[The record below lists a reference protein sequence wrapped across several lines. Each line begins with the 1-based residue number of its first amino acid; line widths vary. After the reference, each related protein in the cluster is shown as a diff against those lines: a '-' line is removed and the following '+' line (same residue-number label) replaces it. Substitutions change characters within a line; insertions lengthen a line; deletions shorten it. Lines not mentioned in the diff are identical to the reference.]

1 MRNAKLVGN
10 RPGQVAIGVV
20 VATLLVVAALLLL
33 RLPAEAQ
40 TNDRA
45 VGGVTLTSPNPGELV
60 ITWDAP
66 SNAPDDYRLTWKKSD
81 GKWHSYKN
89 ANTVEG
95 GNAFPTGTSHTVTGL
110 EEGTEYRARVRAR
123 YFDDNGNLEQSGPW
137 SDAVEITISAT
148 PSQDGE
154 GDSNEGPST
163 SAPAKPTG
171 LLTGA
176 SHDNVLLA
184 WDNPDDDTITGYQVL
199 RGPDTDSLT
208 VLLDDTESAGTSHT
222 DDTVEAETTYVYAVR
237 GRNAHGLGP
246 QSDPV
251 SATTPAAPPAKP
263 TGLLTAASHD
273 SVLLSWDNPDDDTI
287 TGYQIL
293 RGLDAD
299 NLAVLADDTGDAN
312 TSYTDSTVE
321 AETTY
326 VYAVRARNAH
336 GLGLQSDPV
345 TVTTLAATEED
356 EPPTSARA
364 LAGAEFTLDGKDL
377 DTSDSN
383 CLEDTIGD
391 IMDSCTINIDTTRVT
406 FAVDGTLD
414 SDDRLSVK
422 IGRDKAAVDA
432 ASTLVDASDLRG
444 TDEEETL
451 TFQVG
456 RNLMRLWGFEP
467 AIAVTTEEHFYRVN
481 VVPYWELD
489 GDRLSKSDDCRSEP
503 DRTAAQIT
511 DDDCI
516 VTQVGNAPKIR
527 FFNVITDQFNV
538 YVHVNGTQVI
548 TEPGDSALAGS
559 FTLDL
564 QDGDNVVKVRLASKS
579 GDHHAETYGN
589 NRFHYKVKVTDVL
602 VSNLGQSSSGD
613 FTVNATT
620 PGVAVQFTTGRET
633 AGYSIGQVRLDISA
647 DSGTVPKVSIYSDSS
662 GQPGSSL
669 KILTNRDAISTSRT
683 ELGFGADNYKLDP
696 RTPYWI
702 VVERASGSGAVTVS
716 YTSQTGEETGS
727 AAGWNIGD
735 KGSSLS
741 SGTWSTGRIPIPRI
755 AVKGRVVSTDATLS
769 ALALKDASDRPIA
782 LTPAFASG
790 TTSYTATVAGSVS
803 RIKIGPT
810 ANDSNATIAYL
821 NDSNVKLPDAD
832 TNTAVFDLD
841 LVGGSDVVK
850 VKVTAEDT
858 TTTRTY
864 TLRIGRAATDQL
876 LSNLRQT
883 TAEVEL
889 RITNSA
895 ALVSDIPSD
904 AVAVMFTTGDEP
916 GGYRLSTLHL
926 VMAKSVGSIPQVSVY
941 TDNSGEPGTSL
952 KTLTNPASIRVGLP
966 LEEVQFD
973 ADNYPLQSNTSYWI
987 VIEDASTA
995 GVVFIGQTT
1004 SSEEDAS
1011 SLPDWEIG
1019 SAGKGRKA
1027 GTWKDVRAGRFT
1039 KFEIRGTSISGSAVA
1054 TLSALALKDASDNA
1068 IALDPTFATATTSYT
1083 ATVPNSVSRIRVV
1096 FDFDPS
1102 EGPNVVKITG
1112 EDTTTTYTL
1121 RIRRTPTDQLLSNL
1135 GQTSAANQMVIST
1148 NDLLSES
1155 TIVATMF
1162 TTGDEPTGYAF
1173 SALQLLMSKT
1183 AIGSTQV
1190 SVYTDNSGEPGA
1202 SLTTLTNPASIPTSL
1217 EEVQFD
1223 ADDYLLQSN
1232 TSYWIVI
1239 EETSA
1244 AGATVLAQ
1252 TTSSEGDAGSLPDWE
1267 IGSAGKFRT
1276 AGTWVDVEGGR
1287 VTKFAIRGRLASAD
1301 ATLSVLALKDAR
1313 DNPVALDPT
1322 FAAATTSYTA
1332 TVPYSVSGIKVEPTA
1347 NHSNATIAYLD
1358 DRNETLPDAV
1368 TRTSVFD
1375 LDLSVGENVVK
1386 VRVTAE
1392 DGTTTETYTVRI
1404 RKEKTLAK
1412 PSTARANA
1420 TVVTLGDVFLS
1431 QRHAVAEGDIPSGG
1445 NQNQWARYSV
1455 TAGRYYI
1462 FEVWGVGRAGNE
1474 VGGTLDDPSL
1484 RVETMSGAVLGSDDN
1499 SGDGKNALLQ
1509 FFAVTTQDVIL
1520 RISDAADPDAGGH
1533 YTLLITEERLHG
1545 ERADCSDDLDNTTCS
1560 FGIRGVN
1567 GEPIYAAETMGAS
1580 DGRVEGWLSAG
1591 DSDIWRVGIQG
1602 HSFTDKGTFRIW
1614 VVQFPPSQ
1622 VGALHHPRVQLYD
1635 NNDNLLAE
1643 NDHHLGTRKAK
1654 IRYKEIAHD
1663 DTRDYYVKVTSTDG
1677 GAGAYAIEYDVY
1689 DTP

>member
-1 MRNAKLVGN
+1 MLKRKLHSFGTSQTAV
-10 RPGQVAIGVV
+10 IT
-20 VATLLVVAALLLL
+20 TLALLLAAAALLVFLQS
-33 RLPAEAQ
+33 PAAAQ
-40 TNDRA
+40 GNDKA
-45 VGGVTLTSPNPGELV
+45 TSNLALSSPNPGELA

-66 SNAPDDYRLTWKKSD
+66 VDAPDDYRLTWKKSD

-95 GNAFPTGTSHTVTGL
+95 GNAYPTGTSYTVNGL
-110 EEGTEYRARVRAR
+110 EEGTAYQARVRAR
-123 YFDDNGNLEQSGPW
+123 YHDGDGNLEASGPW

-163 SAPAKPTG
+163 S
-171 LLTGA
+171 
-176 SHDNVLLA
+176 
-184 WDNPDDDTITGYQVL
+184 
-199 RGPDTDSLT
+199 
-208 VLLDDTESAGTSHT
+208 
-222 DDTVEAETTYVYAVR
+222 
-237 GRNAHGLGP
+237 
-246 QSDPV
+246 
-251 SATTPAAPPAKP
+251 PPAKP

-273 SVLLSWDNPDDDTI
+273 SVLLFWTDPGDTTI
-287 TGYQIL
+287 TGYQVL
-293 RGLDAD
+293 RGTDAD
-299 NLAVLADDTGDAN
+299 NLGVLTDDTGSTSA
-312 TSYTDSTVE
+312 SYTDSTVE

-326 VYAVRARNAH
+326 VYAVRARNAR
-336 GLGLQSDPV
+336 GLGPQSDPV
-345 TVTTLAATEED
+345 TVTTPAAPEED
-356 EPPTSARA
+356 EPPPSARA
-364 LAGAEFTLDGKDL
+364 LAGAEFTLDGQEL
-377 DTSDSN
+377 DTTDSN

-391 IMDSCTINIDTTRVT
+391 ITDGCTINIDTTRVT

-432 ASTLVDASDLRG
+432 ASAVADASDLRG

-456 RNLMRLWGFEP
+456 RNLMRLWGYEP
-467 AIAVTTEEHFYRVN
+467 AIVVADEEHFYRVN

-516 VTQVGNAPKIR
+516 VTQVGNTATIR
-527 FFNVITDQFNV
+527 FRNVITDQFNV

-579 GDHHAETYGN
+579 GGHHAETYGS

-620 PGVAVQFTTGRET
+620 PGVAVQFTTGRKT

-716 YTSQTGEETGS
+716 YTSQTREDTGS

-850 VKVTAEDT
+850 VKVTAEDGAT
-858 TTTRTY
+858 KRTY
-864 TLRIGRAATDQL
+864 AVRISRAATDQL
-876 LSNLRQT
+876 LSNLEQT
-883 TAEVEL
+883 STAAGLVISNRTEVS
-889 RITNSA
+889 RTN
-895 ALVSDIPSD
+895 
-904 AVAVMFTTGDEP
+904 AVAAMFTTGDEP

-926 VMAKSVGSIPQVSVY
+926 VMTKTEDSIPQISVY

-952 KTLTNPASIRVGLP
+952 KTLTNPAGIPDYFLGGA
-966 LEEVQFD
+966 EEVQFD

-987 VIEDASTA
+987 VIEETSAA
-995 GVVFIGQTT
+995 GIALVGQIT

-1019 SAGKGRKA
+1019 SAGKFRTTA
-1027 GTWKDVRAGRFT
+1027 GTWEDIVTGLVTR
-1039 KFEIRGTSISGSAVA
+1039 FEIRGTSISGSAVA
-1054 TLSALALKDASDNA
+1054 TLSALALKDASDSDNA

-1173 SALQLLMSKT
+1173 SALHLLMSKT

-1202 SLTTLTNPASIPTSL
+1202 SLKTLTNPASIPTSL

-1313 DNPVALDPT
+1313 DNAVALDPT
-1322 FAAATTSYTA
+1322 FAATTTSYAA
-1332 TVPYSVSGIKVEPTA
+1332 TVPYSVSRMKVEPTV
-1347 NHSNATIAYLD
+1347 NDSNATIAYLD
-1358 DRNETLPDAV
+1358 DRNATLPDAN

-1375 LDLSVGENVVK
+1375 LDLSVGQNVVK
-1386 VRVTAE
+1386 VKVTAE
-1392 DGTTTETYTVRI
+1392 DGTTTETYTLRI
-1404 RKEKTLAK
+1404 RKEETLAS
-1412 PSTARANA
+1412 PSTTRANA
-1420 TVVTLGDVFLS
+1420 TVVTLGDVM
-1431 QRHAVAEGDIPSGG
+1431 RHLRHEVAEGDIPSGG

-1462 FEVWGVGRAGNE
+1462 FEVWGVGKAGNE

-1499 SGDGKNALLQ
+1499 SGDGKNAHLQ

-1533 YTLLITEERLHG
+1533 YTLLITEEHLDG

-1567 GEPIYAAETMGAS
+1567 GEPIYASETVGAS

-1614 VVQFPPSQ
+1614 IVQFPPSQ

-1663 DTRDYYVKVTSTDG
+1663 DTRDYYVRVTSTDG